1 MDKVDG
7 PLKDEIIKKMGSV
20 ENLQKAVELLNTPNM
35 VNIIQEK
42 TEEGTYEYYDEEEA
56 SKEKQ
61 QSTVNNSK
69 ENIKLNEEEGEYYD
83 EEEGSKSSPS

>member
-1 MDKVDG
+1 
-7 PLKDEIIKKMGSV
+7 MGSV